1 MKNLYDEYLQV
12 KTSDNLDN
20 KIDVL
25 NRIIYENPKLIDYI
39 INKVDS
45 CFGVHKV
52 YLVLMNVNGVEMVKL
67 GYTKQDNVANR
78 FGEKRYS
85 GRDSIDIISISREN
99 QLQAKG
105 AIEFEKELKKKFIGF
120 KTTTE
125 LTLPGKGEFYDV
137 LYFEDM
143 VKIYDEEYPKFEEI
157 VGLKSPN

>member
-12 KTSDNLDN
+12 KTSGNLDN

-67 GYTKQDNVANR
+67 GYTKQVSVANR

-85 GRDSIDIISISREN
+85 GRDSIEIISISREN

>member
-1 MKNLYDEYLQV
+1 
-12 KTSDNLDN
+12 
-20 KIDVL
+20 
-25 NRIIYENPKLIDYI
+25 
-39 INKVDS
+39 
-45 CFGVHKV
+45 
-52 YLVLMNVNGVEMVKL
+52 MNVNGVEMVKL

-85 GRDSIDIISISREN
+85 GRDSIEIISISREN

-105 AIEFEKELKKKFIGF
+105 AIEFEKALKQKFIGF

-137 LYFEDM
+137 LYFDDM
-143 VKIYDEEYPKFEEI
+143 ITIYDKEYSNFEGI

>member
-1 MKNLYDEYLQV
+1 MKKLYDEYLQV
-12 KTSDNLDN
+12 KTSDNLTD

-85 GRDSIDIISISREN
+85 GRDSIEIISISRDN
-99 QLQAKG
+99 KLQAKG
-105 AIEFEKELKKKFIGF
+105 AIEFEKALKQKFIGF

-125 LTLPGKGEFYDV
+125 LTLPGKGEFYDM
-137 LYFEDM
+137 LYFDDM
-143 VKIYDEEYPKFEEI
+143 VKIYDEEYSNFENI

>member
-12 KTSDNLDN
+12 KTSGNLDN

-85 GRDSIDIISISREN
+85 GRDSIEIISISREN

-105 AIEFEKELKKKFIGF
+105 AIEFEKKLKERFRGF

-143 VKIYDEEYPKFEEI
+143 VKIYDEEYPNFEEI

>member
-12 KTSDNLDN
+12 KISGNLEN

-25 NRIIYENPKLIDYI
+25 NRIIYENPKLIDYL

-52 YLVLMNVNGVEMVKL
+52 YLVLMKVNGVEMVKL

-85 GRDSIDIISISREN
+85 GRDSIDIISICREN

-105 AIEFEKELKKKFIGF
+105 AIEFEKKLKEKFIGF

-137 LYFEDM
+137 VYFDNM
-143 VKIYDEEYPKFEEI
+143 VKIYDEEYPNFENI